1 MPRRDPLR
9 AGVLRIE
16 HDADV
21 RQELHV
27 PIAIRSALPG
37 LRVTRH
43 RTPDVTCAAQKKG
56 TVRTASVSSRRGL
69 PFPRAAPRSSTL
81 GVPNMATTTRGEL
94 RLLVEQLA
102 DEELDAA
109 RDALRRLA
117 KRYDD
122 RDIPEYHRRLLEE
135 GIIDRIP
142 DPNGPRR
149 GRRFKPIRIKGKPV
163 SETIIEDR
171 R

>member
-81 GVPNMATTTRGEL
+81 GVPNMATTTRG
-94 RLLVEQLA
+94 
-102 DEELDAA
+102 
-109 RDALRRLA
+109 ALRRLA